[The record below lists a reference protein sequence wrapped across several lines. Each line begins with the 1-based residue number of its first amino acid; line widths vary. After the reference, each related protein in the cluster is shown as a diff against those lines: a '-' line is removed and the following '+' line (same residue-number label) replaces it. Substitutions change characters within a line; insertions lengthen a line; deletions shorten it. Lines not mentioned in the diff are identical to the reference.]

1 MCNDY
6 RLVLFNY
13 VNFVWTYSLFV
24 KETLGQ
30 TREIS
35 YYENFSKVPVFHTLK
50 LFGTINQYS

>member
-1 MCNDY
+1 MTTDWY
-6 RLVLFNY
+6 SSTMLILFGLN
-13 VNFVWTYSLFV
+13 SLFV